1 MNVSIKTKFT
11 VIIVFMIIVSMIF
24 AYVISNEV
32 VLKIV
37 NKNFELAL
45 SEKRD
50 SLKAALEDT
59 ARQLKKE
66 GKFLSYDRDLNYFL
80 SGGYLAGDIE
90 ADSENGKFIRFYEF
104 TDRRQY
110 YYRLK
115 TYYKSR
121 LKEHFNT
128 DDGIDINIID
138 KNGAYIYENT
148 PGYYDDSDE
157 IERALG
163 KKDGSPKE
171 LSLYLKDR
179 EGDIFLREYYPVFSK
194 KTGEVIGV
202 LTASLKLDENFLK
215 FLKISEKDNYIIL
228 DEKFNPKIATFED
241 WKEKL
246 RWRKNGE
253 FEFDGDIYEFYPIEI
268 KDSIKTKIGYI
279 GVALNKTDMYNS
291 ISEVSAYLFIA
302 LLFVFALIFIVSTSV
317 LSVLVDSIKELTI
330 KINSLREGNFTL
342 NLKNLKNRNDEIGI
356 LAEEFE
362 DMVHI
367 LKNKI
372 EIMEK
377 IGIDNKKNAEK
388 LGLANNQLAENK
400 RELEEKNINIDRIN
414 KMLNSRITEITNLYY
429 LIVNISKY
437 IADDRFYSIVVRGI
451 REGLHIR
458 NVIVFEN
465 ENGILQTKA
474 KAGTPENIDGIELTD
489 DIKSVLSNNEI
500 IRITKTDIMNK
511 WKIKNIFKVPYIIPI
526 RSIKEGENEIYGA
539 IIVDNDSEFDEESLK
554 AITTYC
560 KTIMLAFE
568 NRKLYMKLLFEN
580 EKLEKTT
587 KRLME
592 SEKLKNIFLA
602 NVSHEL
608 KVPLVPI
615 KGYSELMLDGILGD
629 ISVSQR
635 RALIVG
641 INNIERLQDIIE
653 NILSYSRIESGK
665 YELINK
671 NFNIA
676 EAIKKAIEHLDV
688 VIEKK
693 DIKIIEEFEEEE
705 SIVFG
710 DKEAIAQVFI
720 NILSNSVKFSQQE
733 GSVKISVKSDK
744 ADYKI
749 IIEDNGVGMDSE
761 KVSMIFESFKQLE
774 DGNTRKYGGIGL
786 GLTVAQRILEYYGKT
801 FEIES
806 SPGRGTKIIFSLQK
820 RRY

>member
-1 MNVSIKTKFT
+1 
-11 VIIVFMIIVSMIF
+11 
-24 AYVISNEV
+24 
-32 VLKIV
+32 
-37 NKNFELAL
+37 
-45 SEKRD
+45 
-50 SLKAALEDT
+50 
-59 ARQLKKE
+59 
-66 GKFLSYDRDLNYFL
+66 
-80 SGGYLAGDIE
+80 
-90 ADSENGKFIRFYEF
+90 
-104 TDRRQY
+104 
-110 YYRLK
+110 
-115 TYYKSR
+115 
-121 LKEHFNT
+121 
-128 DDGIDINIID
+128 
-138 KNGAYIYENT
+138 
-148 PGYYDDSDE
+148 
-157 IERALG
+157 
-163 KKDGSPKE
+163 
-171 LSLYLKDR
+171 
-179 EGDIFLREYYPVFSK
+179 
-194 KTGEVIGV
+194 
-202 LTASLKLDENFLK
+202 
-215 FLKISEKDNYIIL
+215 
-228 DEKFNPKIATFED
+228 
-241 WKEKL
+241 
-246 RWRKNGE
+246 
-253 FEFDGDIYEFYPIEI
+253 
-268 KDSIKTKIGYI
+268 
-279 GVALNKTDMYNS
+279 
-291 ISEVSAYLFIA
+291 
-302 LLFVFALIFIVSTSV
+302 
-317 LSVLVDSIKELTI
+317 
-330 KINSLREGNFTL
+330 
-342 NLKNLKNRNDEIGI
+342 
-356 LAEEFE
+356 
-362 DMVHI
+362 
-367 LKNKI
+367 
-372 EIMEK
+372 
-377 IGIDNKKNAEK
+377 
-388 LGLANNQLAENK
+388 
-400 RELEEKNINIDRIN
+400 
-414 KMLNSRITEITNLYY
+414 
-429 LIVNISKY
+429 
-437 IADDRFYSIVVRGI
+437 
-451 REGLHIR
+451 
-458 NVIVFEN
+458 
-465 ENGILQTKA
+465 
-474 KAGTPENIDGIELTD
+474 
-489 DIKSVLSNNEI
+489 
-500 IRITKTDIMNK
+500 
-511 WKIKNIFKVPYIIPI
+511 
-526 RSIKEGENEIYGA
+526 
-539 IIVDNDSEFDEESLK
+539 
-554 AITTYC
+554 
-560 KTIMLAFE
+560 MLAFE